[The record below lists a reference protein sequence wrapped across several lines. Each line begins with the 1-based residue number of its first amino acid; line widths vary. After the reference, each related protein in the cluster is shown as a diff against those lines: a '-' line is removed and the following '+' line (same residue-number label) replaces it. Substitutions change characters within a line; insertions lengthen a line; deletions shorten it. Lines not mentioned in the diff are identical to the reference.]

1 MEQITLLDTTLRDGE
16 QSPGAT
22 MNLQEKLRLA
32 RQLEHL
38 GVDVIEAGFPASSQ
52 GDFDAVRR
60 IAETVRT
67 AEVAALCRAVPQDI
81 DRTWEALCKA
91 EAPRLHLFL
100 AGSPLHLRY
109 KLRKTPDEV
118 LHMTDAMVRRAV
130 RHTANVQFSVEDA
143 SRAEPEFLA
152 RMLGTALN
160 AGAAVVNIADT
171 VGYAQPDEFAA
182 LIRYLLSNVPGMEK
196 SVLGVHCH
204 NDLGLAVANTLA
216 ALRAGARHAEVT
228 LVGLGERAGNAA
240 LEEVVMALQVREDTY
255 QLRCG
260 VHPEQIFPSCRL
272 LSMILGRPIP
282 STKAIVGEN
291 AFAHESG
298 IHQDGVLKHRAT
310 YEIMTPAS
318 IGRTASELVIGKHSG
333 RAAVRSRLMALG
345 YSLTEVELETV
356 VDAVKE
362 LADKKAVIHDE
373 DLEAMVFSSVYRLP
387 DMYRLV
393 NVSAQSTMG
402 NMPATAAVVMEILDG
417 ESRETVRAAGFG
429 VGPIDAAFNVI
440 CQLVRRAP
448 ILEHF
453 AINAITGGMD
463 ALGEVTVR
471 LAEQG
476 KTSVGRAADPD
487 VIVASAKAYVDALNR
502 FVQREKDRGCEQPAE
517 K

>member
-1 MEQITLLDTTLRDGE
+1 MQQIVLLDTTLRDGE

-32 RQLEHL
+32 RQLESL
-38 GVDVIEAGFPASSQ
+38 GVDVIEAGFPAASQ

-60 IAETVRT
+60 IADAVRST
-67 AEVAALCRAVPQDI
+67 QIAALCRATPDDI
-81 DRTWEALCKA
+81 DRSWEALCKA

-109 KLRKTPDEV
+109 KLRKSPDEV
-118 LHMTDAMVRRAV
+118 LEMTEAMVRRAV
-130 RHTANVQFSVEDA
+130 GYTANVQFSVEDA

-152 RMLGTALN
+152 RMLATAVR

-171 VGYAQPDEFAA
+171 VGYAQPAEFAA
-182 LIRYLLSNVPGMEK
+182 LIRFLLEQVPGIEK

-216 ALRAGARHAEVT
+216 ALDAGARQAEVT
-228 LVGLGERAGNAA
+228 LCGLGERAGNAA
-240 LEEVVMALQVREDTY
+240 LEEVVMALQVRQDTY
-255 QLRCG
+255 KLCCN
-260 VHPEQIFPSCRL
+260 VHPDQIFPSCRL

-282 STKAIVGEN
+282 PTKAIVGEN
-291 AFAHESG
+291 AFSHESG

-333 RAAVRSRLMALG
+333 RAAVRSRLLTLG
-345 YSLTEVELETV
+345 YSLSELELECV
-356 VDAVKE
+356 IDAVKE

-387 DMYRLV
+387 DMYRLA
-393 NVSAQSTMG
+393 NVHVHSTMG
-402 NMPATAAVVMEILDG
+402 SMPATAAVVMDILDG
-417 ESRETVRAAGFG
+417 DNRHTVRAAGFG
-429 VGPIDAAFNVI
+429 VGPIDAAFNVV
-440 CQLVRRAP
+440 CQLVGRAP
-448 ILEHF
+448 TLEHF

-471 LAEQG
+471 LAEHG
-476 KTSVGRAADPD
+476 SVSVGRAADPD
-487 VIVASAKAYVDALNR
+487 VIVASVRAYIDALNR
-502 FVQREKDRGCEQPAE
+502 FAQKEKERGECRREG
-517 K
+517 